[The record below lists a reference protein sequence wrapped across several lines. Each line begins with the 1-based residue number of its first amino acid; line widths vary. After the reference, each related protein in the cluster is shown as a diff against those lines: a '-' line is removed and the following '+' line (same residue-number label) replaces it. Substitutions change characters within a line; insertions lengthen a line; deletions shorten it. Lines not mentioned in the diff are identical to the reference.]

1 MIHVEVAIVG
11 FVTFCTN
18 VVQPS
23 EQRFELVKILESLN
37 IGRLN
42 RRFRFWPASGI
53 FLSGV
58 VRRSIFDVCTGGCI
72 VEKLV
77 IRLSGILGYNRR
89 SLCHSGRTEIPAE
102 YRRS

>member
-1 MIHVEVAIVG
+1 VPIAIVG

-23 EQRFELVKILESLN
+23 EQGFELVEILESLN
-37 IGRLN
+37 IRRLN
-42 RRFRFWPASGI
+42 CRFHFWPASGF

-58 VRRSIFDVCTGGCI
+58 SRRSIFDVCAGGCI
-72 VEKLV
+72 IDRLV
-77 IRLSGILGYNRR
+77 IRLSGILGHNRR